1 MEKLKELRKKAGYKQ
16 EVIAQVLGVKREMI
30 SHYENG
36 TRKISLTNLS
46 KLLKFYGITLKEFE
60 GNELEIKITCNV
72 NKNKFELEDIKA
84 LIFVNNFINNLYE
97 LKKIV
102 EEEQ

>member
-1 MEKLKELRKKAGYKQ
+1 
-16 EVIAQVLGVKREMI
+16 MI

-46 KLLKFYGITLKEFE
+46 KILKFYGISLKEFE

-72 NKNKFELEDIKA
+72 DKNKLEFEDIEA

-97 LKKIV
+97 LKKIN
-102 EEEQ
+102 EEEQWKHF